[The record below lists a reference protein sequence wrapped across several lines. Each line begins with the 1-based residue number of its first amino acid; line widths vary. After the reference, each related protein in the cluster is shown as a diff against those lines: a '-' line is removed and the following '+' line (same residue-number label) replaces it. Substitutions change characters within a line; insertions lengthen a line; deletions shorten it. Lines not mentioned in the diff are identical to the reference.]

1 MVTAEEIKKVLME
14 NPSMLVDVLTSR
26 PEIIYQ
32 ALMKLAPWQELYVKI
47 DELKKYM
54 DNRFV

>member
-47 DELKKYM
+47 DELKKY
-54 DNRFV
+54 